1 MPAAIPRASPSG
13 GVARR
18 SRAESARSIGASRYP
33 GALDRR
39 VAPHPGSHPDP
50 PRQPTACGSVVD
62 HNTPVTHRRGA
73 AVSCPGMTPD
83 EIADYF
89 AVFGPVTVR
98 RMFSGYGIS
107 SEGVVFAMALR
118 SGMIMRVDEQTVHRY
133 DAEGAPPFQYQ
144 TRKRTVVVRAF
155 RVMPE
160 RLYDDPE
167 ELAMWSREAVGAA
180 RRAKRKPARRMR
192 PTKAAKRPAATKP
205 RPGRAKS
212 PRPQRPS
219 ARGPRTRNR
228 ADR

>member
-1 MPAAIPRASPSG
+1 MLR
-13 GVARR
+13 
-18 SRAESARSIGASRYP
+18 
-33 GALDRR
+33 
-39 VAPHPGSHPDP
+39 
-50 PRQPTACGSVVD
+50 
-62 HNTPVTHRRGA
+62 HNTPVTRRPGA

-133 DAEGAPPFQYQ
+133 DAEGAPPFQYR

-167 ELAMWSREAVGAA
+167 ELALWSRESVGAA

-205 RPGRAKS
+205 RPGRAKT

-219 ARGPRTRNR
+219 ARGPRTRNGANR
-228 ADR
+228 